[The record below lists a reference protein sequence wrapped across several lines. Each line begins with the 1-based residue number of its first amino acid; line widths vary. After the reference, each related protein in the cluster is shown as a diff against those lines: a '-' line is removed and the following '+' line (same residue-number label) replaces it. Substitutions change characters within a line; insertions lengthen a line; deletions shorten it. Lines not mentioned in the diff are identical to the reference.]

1 MTASPMETDAPS
13 VSAED
18 IKAAAN
24 QEYKNGNY
32 AEAVKLYSE
41 AIDASPDTPTYYS
54 NRAAALMMMGKYKE
68 AAEDCRTTTTL
79 DPDNIKAYMRAGKCH
94 LNLGNLEESGRQY
107 EMALQRD
114 GANAQGQREYNNL
127 CHAKTYLGQAEVY
140 MTNQQ
145 WALAR
150 NSVDRAVALVDS
162 ANLPLKWNVMMAE
175 CSLGQK
181 NYSEASRIVNQLIRS
196 NTQNPD
202 ALYLRA
208 RVFYGQGE
216 NAKTVAHCMEALRCD
231 PDFTKA
237 RTLLKKAR
245 SLEAEKEKGNTAF
258 KTNNLQE
265 AYDAYTNALAID
277 EENDIMNSRLYS
289 NRAAVL
295 QKLKKFEEA
304 LGDCN
309 KAIELDADFTKVYSR
324 RAACYMELEQYEE
337 AVRDYRRLTDA
348 DGSNREYHNLL
359 RKAELELKKS
369 QRKDYYKILGLS
381 KDATDSEIKKAYRKL
396 ALQYHP
402 DKNAGDEKAE
412 ARFKEIGEAYTVLSD
427 PQKKARFDSGA
438 DLEGGMGGGFD
449 AGGVDINDVFM
460 QMFGGGMSGG
470 MGGMGGMG
478 GGRFPGGGGFSSSGF
493 PGGGGGFPGGRGFP
507 GSAGGARHPGG
518 FSFHFG

>member
-13 VSAED
+13 VSAEE
-18 IKAAAN
+18 IKTAAN

-41 AIDASPDTPTYYS
+41 AIAASPSTTTYYA
-54 NRAAALMMMGKYKE
+54 NRAAALMMMAKYKE
-68 AAEDCRTTTTL
+68 AAEDCRTATQL
-79 DPDNIKAYMRAGKCH
+79 DPSNIKANVRAGKCH
-94 LNLGNLEESGRQY
+94 LNLGNLEESSRQY
-107 EMALQRD
+107 EIALQQD
-114 GANAQGQREYNNL
+114 GSNAQAQREYNNV
-127 CHAKTYLGQAEVY
+127 CHVKTYLGQAEVY

-150 NSVDRAVALVDS
+150 NSVDRAVAMVDG
-162 ANLPLKWNVMMAE
+162 ANLPLKWTVLLAE
-175 CSLGQK
+175 CALGQK
-181 NYSEASRIVNQLIRS
+181 NYSEASRLVNQLIRI

-208 RVFYGQGE
+208 RVFYAQAD
-216 NAKTVAHCMEALRCD
+216 NAKTVNHCMEALRCD
-231 PDFTKA
+231 PDFVKA
-237 RTLLKKAR
+237 RTLLRKAR

-277 EENDIMNSRLYS
+277 DQNDTMNSKLYS

-295 QKLKKFEEA
+295 QKLKRFSDA
-304 LGDCN
+304 LTDCN
-309 KAIELDADFTKVYSR
+309 KAIELDPDFTKVYSR
-324 RAACYMELEQYEE
+324 RAACYMELEEFEE
-337 AVRDYRRLTDA
+337 AVRDYRRLTES
-348 DGSNREYHNLL
+348 DGGNREYHNLL

-381 KDATDSEIKKAYRKL
+381 KDASDSEIKKAYRKL

-412 ARFKEIGEAYTVLSD
+412 ARFKEIGEAYAILSD
-427 PQKKARFDSGA
+427 PQKKARFDSGV
-438 DLEGGMGGGFD
+438 DLEGGMGGGGFD

-460 QMFGGGMSGG
+460 QMFGGGMG
-470 MGGMGGMG
+470 GGMG
-478 GGRFPGGGGFSSSGF
+478 GGRFPGGGGFSSGGGF
-493 PGGGGGFPGGRGFP
+493 PGGGGGFPGGGRGFP
-507 GSAGGARHPGG
+507 GGAGGARHPGG
-518 FSFHFG
+518 YSFHFG